1 MLKRRRINFIDK
13 ASFNV
18 DYMFV
23 HMDSFYLYMASYLGH
38 DENIYIPDMLFP
50 LGNMTILK
58 RLVLWM
64 QGHLSILLTLVIFS

>member
-1 MLKRRRINFIDK
+1 MLKRRLITLITK
-13 ASFNV
+13 ASLD
-18 DYMFV
+18 DYVFI
-23 HMDSFYLYMASYLGH
+23 HLDLFYLYMALYLGH